1 MPPPYFLRT
10 PKMLLCYNKI
20 LLNTIPAHQ
29 VVSPSKLR
37 WIETMVRESKFGM
50 YEEMFYMYYF
60 KKENE

>member
-1 MPPPYFLRT
+1 
-10 PKMLLCYNKI
+10 MLLCYNKI